1 MGEMTQHPVEL
12 IVLKQVASYLATPV
26 FLVDPDGN
34 LLYYNEPAEPILGL
48 RFDET
53 GEMPVSEWST
63 VFVPEHEDGTP
74 MPAETLPLVIALHE
88 RRPAHASF
96 HITGL
101 DGTRRAIAVTGFPL
115 IAQSGENLGAVAL
128 FWMEDA

>member
-53 GEMPVSEWST
+53 GEMPLSEWST
-63 VFVPEHEDGTP
+63 IFVPENEDGTP
-74 MPAETLPLVIALHE
+74 MAAEHLPLVIALNE
-88 RRPAHASF
+88 GRPAHATF

-101 DGTRRAIAVTGFPL
+101 DGGRRLIAVTGF
-115 IAQSGENLGAVAL
+115 
-128 FWMEDA
+128 